1 MQDLRD
7 RFIKAETCLEFAKDR
22 LKRIEKEELPKYTLL
37 SRFKP
42 VEKIVYSAC
51 GIVLVGVV
59 TALLN
64 LVLKK

>member
-42 VEKIVYSAC
+42 VEKIVYGAVS
-51 GIVLVGVV
+51 IILVGVA
-59 TALLN
+59 TAFIN
-64 LVLKK
+64 MVLKK

>member
-42 VEKIVYSAC
+42 IEKIVYSAC

>member
-1 MQDLRD
+1 MKDLRD
-7 RFIKAETCLEFAKDR
+7 RFIQAETCLTFVKEKI
-22 LKRIEKEELPKYTLL
+22 KRVESEELPKYTLL

-42 VEKIVYSAC
+42 IEKIVYSAC